1 MRFASLGLFCLASIA
16 LMIAVPAKL
25 SARGPGSSRVK
36 VSVVD
41 GKDINFSHLSRQ
53 EGLSQSIVEHIL
65 QDDQGFMWFGTG
77 DGLDRF
83 DGYTFNQY
91 KRGTSGSKDL
101 SGVVVTA
108 LLKDR
113 SGALWIGVDQSLD
126 RLDPVTDAITSYR
139 SDPKDPGSLGGR
151 VYCIAE
157 DGAGLLWL
165 GTSNGLDKLDPIT
178 GRFTHYRHDPDDAG
192 SLSADR
198 GINDVRSITQDRAGS
213 LWVQTSAGL
222 DRFDTKTGEATHYPE
237 LRGRSEYDEHYQVYQ
252 DRSGTLWIVSDA
264 GIALATFEPKSR
276 KLTRYTLRLAD
287 PSLSDPE
294 ADVNRV
300 RTILEDED
308 GVLWIGTGGNGLIK
322 FDRKHRTV
330 TRYRND
336 PVDRNS
342 LSNNWVVC
350 LFEDREGNIW
360 AGTGGGGVNRFSSK
374 PPPFAVY
381 RNDAR
386 RSNRINQNFV
396 LSVYEDSRGVLWVG
410 NDSVLNAI
418 DQKRGQVAPYRNNPA
433 NPNSISDGTVLSAA
447 EGPSGAL
454 WFGTYHGGLNRFD
467 PGSGQFKSYRHR
479 SDDPN
484 SPSSD
489 DIFRLLSDQ
498 NGRMWIETDQGLN
511 RFDPKT
517 EHFTS
522 YSGRFDNPNSP
533 PAPSTEPGSVFRVLA
548 EDQRG
553 ILWLG
558 TYDNGATRFNP
569 ANGQSQAYKY
579 DPLTPGSLSDNHVNA
594 IYVDMSGTVW
604 IGTERGLNKFDAGGS
619 FTAYFEKDGLPDDA
633 VRGILEDAGG
643 NLWISTNNG
652 LSKFNPTAKTFRN
665 YHVEDGLAGNEF
677 NSWGAPFKSARGEMF
692 FPGIDGLTA
701 FFPDKVTDN
710 PYIPPIVLT
719 DFRLFNENVPVG
731 GHSPLKKAISYTDAL
746 ELSHEQAVFSF
757 EFSALSYFAPWA
769 NRYRYKLEGLETRW
783 NEVSSAH
790 RYGTYTT
797 LPPGEYVFR
806 VQGSNN
812 HGVWNERG
820 LSIRIRILPPWW
832 STRWFRAIC
841 AALIL
846 VSLWALYQL
855 RIHQLTRQ
863 FDMTLGARVSE
874 RTRIARDLHDTLLQ
888 SFHGLLLRFQAASNQ
903 FSSRPDEAKK
913 TLDHAIDEAAEAITE
928 GRDAIQGLRFSTLET
943 NDFALAVRTLGEE
956 LAAAQADMNSVVFHV
971 EVEGSPRDLH
981 PILRDEIYRI
991 AGEAM
996 RNAFKHA
1003 QARQIEVELRYDERQ
1018 LRLRIRDD
1026 GKGIDPEMLNEGGRT
1041 GHYGLP
1047 GMRERATLLGGKLT
1061 VWSELESGT
1070 EVELSI
1076 PASRAYMK
1084 FPAPRRSSLSAK
1096 ISGKFFDKDK
1106 EMKS

>member
-1 MRFASLGLFCLASIA
+1 MRIPSLGLFCLASIA

-25 SARGPGSSRVK
+25 SASGPGSSRVK
-36 VSVVD
+36 LSVVD
-41 GKDINFSHLSRQ
+41 GKDIYFSHLSRQ
-53 EGLSQSIVEHIL
+53 EGLSQGTVEHIL
-65 QDDQGFMWFGTG
+65 QDDQGFIWFGTG

-91 KRGTSGSKDL
+91 KRGASGSKDL
-101 SGVVVTA
+101 SGSVVTA

-113 SGALWIGVDQSLD
+113 SGALWIGLDQALD
-126 RLDPVTDAITSYR
+126 RLDPVTDALTRYR
-139 SDPKDPGSLGGR
+139 SDPRDPGSLGGR
-151 VYCIAE
+151 VYCITE

-178 GRFTHYRHDPDDAG
+178 GRFTHYRHDPNDAG

-198 GINDVRSITQDRAGS
+198 GDNNVRYIAQDKAGW

-237 LRGRSEYDEHYQVYQ
+237 LRGRSEYEEHYQVYQ

-264 GIALATFEPKSR
+264 GIALATFEPESR

-287 PSLSDPE
+287 PGLSDAE

-308 GVLWIGTGGNGLIK
+308 GVLWIGTGGNGLIR
-322 FDRKHRTV
+322 FDRKHRTA

-350 LFEDREGNIW
+350 LLEDREGNIW
-360 AGTGGGGVNRFSSK
+360 AGTGGGGVNRFSRK
-374 PPPFAVY
+374 PPPFTVY

-418 DQKRGQVAPYRNNPA
+418 DQKRGQVAPYRHNPA

-467 PGSGQFKSYRHR
+467 PASGQFKSYRHR

-484 SPSSD
+484 SLSSD
-489 DIFRLLSDQ
+489 NIFRLLSDHKD
-498 NGRMWIETDQGLN
+498 RMWIETDQGLN

-522 YSGRFDNPNSP
+522 YSGRFDNPDSP
-533 PAPSTEPGSVFRVLA
+533 PAPSTGHGSVFRVLA
-548 EDQRG
+548 EDQQG

-558 TYDNGATRFNP
+558 SYDNGAYRFNP
-569 ANGQSQAYKY
+569 TNGQSQAYKY
-579 DPLTPGSLSDNHVNA
+579 DPHTPGSLSDNHVNA
-594 IYVDMSGTVW
+594 ICVDVSGTVW
-604 IGTERGLNKFDAGGS
+604 IGTERGLNKFDATGS

-692 FPGIDGLTA
+692 FPGVDGLTA
-701 FFPDKVTDN
+701 FFPDEVIDN
-710 PYIPPIVLT
+710 SYIPPIVLT
-719 DFRLFNENVPVG
+719 DFRLFNETVLVG

-746 ELSHEQAVFSF
+746 ELSHEQAIFSF

-783 NEVSSAH
+783 NEVTSAH

-806 VQGSNN
+806 VQGSTN

-820 LSIRIRILPPWW
+820 VSVRIRILPPWW
-832 STRWFRAIC
+832 STWWFRALC
-841 AALIL
+841 ALTFMAM
-846 VSLWALYQL
+846 LWTFYQL
-855 RIHQLTRQ
+855 RVRAFKRREALLEQHQTEIRALNEQTIKAQ
-863 FDMTLGARVSE
+863 EAE
-874 RTRIARDLHDTLLQ
+874 RMRISGDLHDGVLQQITSLTLRLGKVKRQVPPDSEATATVNSLQQQLIQIGTDIRHISHELHPALLQ
-888 SFHGLLLRFQAASNQ
+888 ESGLPAALSSYCEEFSNVRGLPV
-903 FSSRPDEAKK
+903 SCETDE
-913 TLDHAIDEAAEAITE
+913 T
-928 GRDAIQGLRFSTLET
+928 
-943 NDFALAVRTLGEE
+943 VEE
-956 LAAAQADMNSVVFHV
+956 LSPGAA
-971 EVEGSPRDLH
+971 LC
-981 PILRDEIYRI
+981 LYRI
-991 AGEAM
+991 AQEALG
-996 RNAFKHA
+996 NAAKYS
-1003 QARQIEVELRYDERQ
+1003 QAKRVEV
-1018 LRLRIRDD
+1018 RLTRADGRVRLSVSDD
-1026 GKGIDPEMLNEGGRT
+1026 GVGCDPSQTGKSGGL
-1041 GHYGLP
+1041 GVIN
-1047 GMRERATLLGGKLT
+1047 MRERVLQLH
-1061 VWSELESGT
+1061 GT
-1070 EVELSI
+1070 FEFKSQPGQGTAVKAEVPFR
-1076 PASRAYMK
+1076 PAS
-1084 FPAPRRSSLSAK
+1084 
-1096 ISGKFFDKDK
+1096 
-1106 EMKS
+1106 

>member
-1 MRFASLGLFCLASIA
+1 M
-16 LMIAVPAKL
+16 
-25 SARGPGSSRVK
+25 
-36 VSVVD
+36 
-41 GKDINFSHLSRQ
+41 
-53 EGLSQSIVEHIL
+53 
-65 QDDQGFMWFGTG
+65 
-77 DGLDRF
+77 
-83 DGYTFNQY
+83 
-91 KRGTSGSKDL
+91 
-101 SGVVVTA
+101 
-108 LLKDR
+108 
-113 SGALWIGVDQSLD
+113 
-126 RLDPVTDAITSYR
+126 
-139 SDPKDPGSLGGR
+139 
-151 VYCIAE
+151 
-157 DGAGLLWL
+157 
-165 GTSNGLDKLDPIT
+165 
-178 GRFTHYRHDPDDAG
+178 
-192 SLSADR
+192 
-198 GINDVRSITQDRAGS
+198 RSITQDRAGW

-237 LRGRSEYDEHYQVYQ
+237 LRGRSEYEEHYQVYQ

-264 GIALATFEPKSR
+264 GIALATFEPESR

-294 ADVNRV
+294 VDVNRV

-322 FDRKHRTV
+322 FDRKRRTV

-360 AGTGGGGVNRFSSK
+360 AGTGGGGVNRFSRK
-374 PPPFAVY
+374 PPPFTVY

-418 DQKRGQVAPYRNNPA
+418 DQKRGQVTPYRQNPA

-484 SPSSD
+484 SLSSD
-489 DIFRLLSDQ
+489 DIFRLLSDHK
-498 NGRMWIETDQGLN
+498 GRMWIETDQGLN

-522 YSGRFDNPNSP
+522 YSKRFDSPNSP
-533 PAPSTEPGSVFRVLA
+533 PAPSTGLGSVFRVLA

-553 ILWLG
+553 TLWLG
-558 TYDNGATRFNP
+558 TYDNGAYRFNP

-579 DPLTPGSLSDNHVNA
+579 DPHTPGSLSDNHVNA
-594 IYVDMSGTVW
+594 IYVDISGTVW
-604 IGTERGLNKFDAGGS
+604 IGTERGLNKFDARGS

-643 NLWISTNNG
+643 NLWVSTNNG

-677 NSWGAPFKSARGEMF
+677 NSWGAAFKSARGEMF

-701 FFPDKVTDN
+701 FFSDKVIDN
-710 PYIPPIVLT
+710 SYIPPIVLT
-719 DFRLFNENVPVG
+719 DFRLFNETVPVG

-746 ELSHEQAVFSF
+746 ELSHEQAIFSF

-769 NRYRYKLEGLETRW
+769 NRYRYRLEGLETRW

-820 LSIRIRILPPWW
+820 ASVRIRILPPWW
-832 STRWFRAIC
+832 STAWFRISAIS
-841 AALIL
+841 LIL
-846 VSLWALYQL
+846 ISLLYFYRL
-855 RIHQLTRQ
+855 RIKVMASQ
-863 FDMTLGARVSE
+863 FNMRLEERVGE
-874 RTRIARDLHDTLLQ
+874 RTRIARDLHDTMLQ
-888 SFHGLLLRFQAASNQ
+888 
-903 FSSRPDEAKK
+903 
-913 TLDHAIDEAAEAITE
+913 TV
-928 GRDAIQGLRFSTLET
+928 QGLMLRLQVVNEMLPPGKVKLELEETLEIGDQAIVEARNAVHDLRSLT
-943 NDFALAVRTLGEE
+943 ANMNDLAGALRALGKE
-956 LAAAQADMNSVVFHV
+956 LATGDSANFRLVI
-971 EVEGSPRDLH
+971 EGPQRELH
-981 PILRDEIYRI
+981 PIIRDEIYRI
-991 AGEAM
+991 AREGL
-996 RNAFKHA
+996 RNAFAHA
-1003 QARQIEVELRYDERQ
+1003 RAHQIEAEVTFGEGIFQ
-1018 LRLRIRDD
+1018 LRIRDD
-1026 GKGIDPEMLNEGGRT
+1026 GQGIPTEVLEAGRS
-1041 GHYGLP
+1041 GHYGLA
-1047 GMRERATLLGGKLT
+1047 GMRERANEIGSKLT
-1061 VWSELESGT
+1061 ILSGPELGT
-1070 EVELSI
+1070 EIDLSV
-1076 PASRAYMK
+1076 ASSIAYDK
-1084 FPAPRRSSLSAK
+1084 QSGPPGWRLFRRK
-1096 ISGKFFDKDK
+1096 TG
-1106 EMKS
+1106 